1 MKKSATMAGSTRPE
15 MFCFQKRN
23 PHALPHDIKEKNIEK
38 SILFILL
45 STAIRL
51 LLPNIRP

>member
-1 MKKSATMAGSTRPE
+1 MKNSAALAGSTRPE

-23 PHALPHDIKEKNIEK
+23 PHDIKENIEK

-45 STAIRL
+45 STASRL
-51 LLPNIRP
+51 LLQNIRQ